1 MTDSPLLTQ
10 EQFEYAMDV
19 VVQKMAAHQKNDPV
33 NNAGTASNLHGL
45 NPWGTLGLFAMP
57 GVDPQMYST
66 ILNANGSFDRAI
78 SMRPTRFIQ
87 QRREI
92 LTGITEDTGTNPA
105 NFCGDPSRPGN
116 MKVCRHDFEF
126 GEYAISTDTVEG
138 PKVGAY
144 YTVAD
149 IDRNLTPSQPVQRGP
164 FTPDV
169 VNAATN
175 PNSITWKQM
184 NQVAQSINLR
194 HAQVLWQGNKSA
206 PATGAGSVRGFI
218 KQPEGLERLVKTG
231 YTDVVS
237 GQACTGVDSRVI
249 TFNGNITGS
258 SATFGT
264 IVDAITD
271 LYDGL
276 MMDLGETMGYSLESS
291 SWALVMHPRMWQTL
305 VRVWPCAY
313 NTVGCNTLTA
323 GDGERLNI
331 DAATQ
336 RRMQDEMYTGRFL
349 WINGTRVPV
358 LFSWGISNP
367 NVGPDQYTSSIYLIP
382 FRLNGD
388 EVLYGEYFDMGNDQ
402 QEQWYRLTGS
412 NDQTRVT
419 NGGLYRMGRRSS
431 PDCIEYTFKSMW
443 RLLLL
448 APFAAGRI
456 DNVTYQDRRRLRSP
470 FVGESYHADGG
481 VTTRGMYSY

>member
-1 MTDSPLLTQ
+1 
-10 EQFEYAMDV
+10 MDV
-19 VVQKMAAHQKNDPV
+19 VVQKMATHQKNDPV
-33 NNAGTASNLHGL
+33 NTSGTASNLHGL
-45 NPWGTLGLFAMP
+45 NPWNTLGLFAMP

-66 ILNANGSFDRAI
+66 ILNANGSFSRAL

-92 LTGITEDTGTNPA
+92 LTGITEDAGTNPA
-105 NFCGDPSRPGN
+105 NFCGDPVRPGN

-149 IDRNLTPSQPVQRGP
+149 MDRNLTPSQPVNRGP

-175 PNSITWKQM
+175 PNSITWKQL
-184 NQVAQSINLR
+184 NQVAQSVNLR
-194 HAQVLWQGNKSA
+194 HETVLWQGNKSA
-206 PATGAGSVRGFI
+206 GATGAGSIRGFI
-218 KQPEGLERLVKTG
+218 KQPEGLERLIKRG

-237 GQACTGVDSRVI
+237 GQACTGVDSRVV
-249 TFNGNITGS
+249 TYNGNVGGS
-258 SATFGT
+258 SAVHGT
-264 IVDAITD
+264 IVDTITD
-271 LYDGL
+271 QIDGL
-276 MMDLGETMGYSLESS
+276 EMDLGETMGYSLESS
-291 SWALVMHPRMWQTL
+291 SWAFVMHPRMWQAIA
-305 VRVWPCAY
+305 RVWPCAY
-313 NTVGCNTLTA
+313 NTIGCDTLSDSS
-323 GDGERLNI
+323 GQRLNI

-349 WINGTRVPV
+349 WVNGVRRPV

-367 NVGPDQYTSSIYLIP
+367 NVGNNQYTSSMYYVP

-388 EVLYGEYFDMGNDQ
+388 EVLYNEYFDMGNEQ
-402 QEQWYRLTGS
+402 QEQWYRLTGN
-412 NDQTRVT
+412 NDQTRVI
-419 NGGLYRMGRRSS
+419 NGGLYRMGRKSS
-431 PDCIEYTFKSMW
+431 PNCIEYTFSSMW

-448 APFAAGRI
+448 APFAAIRWDNITYTDGR
-456 DNVTYQDRRRLRSP
+456 NLRSP
-470 FVGESYHADGG
+470 YVGESFHADGG
-481 VTTRGMYSY
+481 VTTRGGYSY